1 MLILGRSELTPEP
14 GDVYLRPLTVVKL
27 PSTYLPAGLEWE
39 AGDGHPVNGAAR
51 ARRHARLI
59 EVSIPWAVP
68 ATCELDYETL
78 SHELGTI

>member
-1 MLILGRSELTPEP
+1 MSISGRSEPTPET
-14 GDVYLRPLTVVKL
+14 GDVYLRPLTTKL
-27 PSTYLPAGLEWE
+27 PRTHLPAGLKWKT
-39 AGDGHPVNGAAR
+39 GDGHPVNGAAR
-51 ARRHARLI
+51 TRRHARLI